1 MNKPRSRQAAND
13 TRPTRRSL
21 VELTAAAASGAGL
34 PATPPTTIAIS
45 PGGVPPVEHAAER
58 FDQMARDSLIDLP
71 VAGQATAMIPVS
83 APEPADA
90 AALNADESEIPG
102 PTDSTTEMA
111 ARIARDYQTRVLENM
126 KVSMNAALDYA
137 KGCASTRMPTDAMSN
152 ATAEGEEKRR
162 AVACLENNIPTALGA
177 AAEYRA
183 KTCELMKAS
192 MDSTLEYARQL
203 VHVRTPSE
211 FVELSS
217 THARKQFE
225 LILRQTNG
233 LRSFAQTVTKP
244 DAT

>member
-1 MNKPRSRQAAND
+1 
-13 TRPTRRSL
+13 
-21 VELTAAAASGAGL
+21 
-34 PATPPTTIAIS
+34 
-45 PGGVPPVEHAAER
+45 
-58 FDQMARDSLIDLP
+58 MARGILIDLP
-71 VAGQATAMIPVS
+71 VAARATAMIHVS

-137 KGCASTRMPTDAMSN
+137 KGLANTRMPTDAMSN
-152 ATAEGEEKRR
+152 ATAEGEGKRR
-162 AVACLENNIPTALGA
+162 AVSGLENSIPTVPGA
-177 AAEYRA
+177 AAKYRA
-183 KTCELMKAS
+183 KAFELTKATT
-192 MDSTLEYARQL
+192 DSTLEYARQL

-211 FVELSS
+211 LVELSS

-244 DAT
+244 DAK